1 VKISYIKKIEKE
13 KVYDITV
20 EEQHHYILENGVVTH
35 NSGLKYAASTIAML
49 SKKKEKD
56 GDQVVGNII
65 KIKTY
70 KSRMSKENR
79 EASVL
84 LTYSK
89 GLDRYYGLIDL
100 AEKYNIFKKVSTRYE
115 LPSGEK
121 VFGKT
126 INEDPEKYYTE
137 DILKQLDEAAAKEYK
152 YGV

>member
-79 EASVL
+79 EASVW

>member
-1 VKISYIKKIEKE
+1 MKISYIKKIEKE

>member
-1 VKISYIKKIEKE
+1 VE
-13 KVYDITV
+13 KVKVPMLVTKHVYDVIGSYVPTK
-20 EEQHHYILENGVVTH
+20 ELGGGT
-35 NSGLKYAASTIAML
+35 GLKYAASTIAML

-100 AEKYNIFKKVSTRYE
+100 AEKYDIFKKVSTRYE

>member
-1 VKISYIKKIEKE
+1 MKISYIKKIEKE

-126 INEDPEKYYTE
+126 INEDQ
-137 DILKQLDEAAAKEYK
+137 IGRAH
-152 YGV
+152 V